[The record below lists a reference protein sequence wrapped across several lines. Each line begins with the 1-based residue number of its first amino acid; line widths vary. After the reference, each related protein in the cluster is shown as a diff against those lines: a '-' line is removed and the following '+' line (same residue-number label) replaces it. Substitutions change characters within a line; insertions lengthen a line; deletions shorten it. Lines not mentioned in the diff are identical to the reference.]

1 MEKLEDKEEQA
12 NRATEDR
19 KKLISG
25 AHRIV
30 IKLGTAVLINE
41 GAGLAL
47 SRFYSFVEAIGELKL
62 AGKEVLIV
70 TSGAIGLGAQKLG
83 LKARPKL
90 LPQKQACAAVGQ
102 GLLMALYA
110 DAFERLN
117 IPIAQILLV
126 EEDFNNRQR
135 YLNLRGTVNELLH
148 LGVIPVFNENDTVST
163 AEIESKK
170 IGTRINFGDNDKL
183 SALVASK
190 VEADL
195 LLILTDVEGLY
206 TDDPRTVDNAKLI
219 AIVEKITP
227 EIEALANSDSPSK
240 SKLGRGGMAT
250 KLEAAKIATQSGCTT
265 VVAGGKVPG
274 IITRLSQGEEL
285 GTIFMPKEGMTGKQ
299 RWIAFATTVRSS
311 MAVNQG
317 AKEALIRRKASLLAA
332 GVIKITGEF
341 DRGDVVSIVDEGGME
356 FARGMVNYSSLEADK
371 LVGLNSAMIDNVI
384 EPDHRNY
391 DALVTRDNLVIFDH
405 SKI

>member
-1 MEKLEDKEEQA
+1 MEEKTLI
-12 NRATEDR
+12 DR
-19 KKLISG
+19 KKLIST

-47 SRFYSFVEAIGELKL
+47 SRFYSFVEAIGALK
-62 AGKEVLIV
+62 AEGKEVLIV
-70 TSGAIGLGAQKLG
+70 TSGAIGLGVRKLG
-83 LKARPKL
+83 LKSKPKL

-102 GLLMALYA
+102 GLLMSLYA

-117 IPIAQILLV
+117 IPIAQILLT
-126 EEDFNNRQR
+126 EEDFSNRQR
-135 YLNLRGTVNELLH
+135 YLNLRSTVNELLA

-183 SALVASK
+183 SALIASK

-195 LLILTDVEGLY
+195 LLILTDVAGLY
-206 TDDPRTVDNAKLI
+206 TDDPRTSEDARLI
-219 AIVEKITP
+219 SIVEKITP
-227 EIEALANSDSPSK
+227 EIEALANSENVSK
-240 SKLGRGGMAT
+240 SKMGRGGMAT

-265 VVAGGKVPG
+265 VVAGGKEPDV
-274 IITRLSQGEEL
+274 ITRLAQGEEL

-341 DRGDVVSIVDEGGME
+341 ERGDVVSIMDEGGIE
-356 FARGMVNYSSLEADK
+356 FGRGMVNYSSSEAEK
-371 LVGLNSAMIDNVI
+371 LVGLNSAVIDNVI
-384 EPDHRNY
+384 DPDHRNY
-391 DALVTRDNLVIFDH
+391 DALVTRDNLVIFDRA
-405 SKI
+405 KI